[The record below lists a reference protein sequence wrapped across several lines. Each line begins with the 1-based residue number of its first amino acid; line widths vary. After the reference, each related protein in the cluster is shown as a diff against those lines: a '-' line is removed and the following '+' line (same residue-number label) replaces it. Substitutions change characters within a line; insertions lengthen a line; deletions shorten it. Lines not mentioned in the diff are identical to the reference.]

1 MSSAVVMI
9 SSLMVNKL
17 SNQIIVM
24 NDKMTMSKKKYS
36 WHIRIFCEVASMSE
50 VGEECAQYWLTA

>member
-17 SNQIIVM
+17 SNQIIVV
-24 NDKMTMSKKKYS
+24 NDKMTTSKKNTLGTYAYFVRLLLWVRLEKNV
-36 WHIRIFCEVASMSE
+36 HNT
-50 VGEECAQYWLTA
+50 G